1 MSNCKGCS
9 QKGLGDTVSSIINTV
24 SRGKIKECGGCKK
37 RKQWLNENVSY
48 AKVCKILEDLRNRQ
62 KEAVNAN
69 DGTSESIR
77 RQILVTRSEIRG
89 MRAKQKALATLKADL
104 ATYQAANEKI
114 NGSIEESQTLLEDD
128 NESLERKWE
137 KTA

>member
-48 AKVCKILEDLRNRQ
+48 AKVGKILEDLSNRQ
-62 KEAVNAN
+62 MSK
-69 DGTSESIR
+69 G
-77 RQILVTRSEIRG
+77 
-89 MRAKQKALATLKADL
+89 AT
-104 ATYQAANEKI
+104 
-114 NGSIEESQTLLEDD
+114 NG
-128 NESLERKWE
+128 
-137 KTA
+137 